1 MMKLILF
8 ASIISGGLFAHPS
21 ISLSTPSIYEPG
33 EQTKVRVDV
42 SYIDEVYLRL
52 YRIEDPID
60 FFSRQSSIHSPRPQA
75 KAKPANFFHML
86 GGIYD
91 RSRRNTRYL
100 SREMMSED
108 SRIAMR
114 DFFSLPGLE
123 KDTDTRTPEHLGP
136 SSIPRLKDYP
146 LIREWSL
153 KFEKKKEDDYYS
165 YSSRHHYKTI
175 DVELTEPGVYLVE
188 AYYGTRVAY
197 TPVIV
202 TNMGIITKQDPEKVY
217 VFAADLD
224 DGEPRRLARV
234 MVLSDTNKVAGGWT
248 NLRGF
253 YATSFDT
260 TRLRVLVQDGDDFA
274 IMDRY
279 YYYYED
285 EDAASG
291 GAAKVYLH
299 TERALYRPDQTV
311 YFKGIARR
319 LKKGLYRNPRPEDV
333 EVVVTD
339 PEGNEVYRSVLTAD
353 DWGAFSDSLIV
364 PGSARLGRYTLSATL
379 DGTYHSVQF
388 RVEEYRK
395 PEFKVEVEVDK
406 SAYVQGDEVEITV
419 SADYFFG
426 APVSEGEVTLKVYR
440 QEYRYYWYYYSEYVD
455 ELAGKTDDEGK
466 VKFSYRTPENGESY
480 RYVFEADVR
489 DESRRM
495 ESGEAGAFVA
505 EAGVLVRVKP
515 ARYVVGP
522 GEELEIKLETTDI
535 FRDPASSRVEVEVH
549 RRYWIHNDRKDEVVA
564 TRTLST
570 DRTGSAIYAYEPKD
584 EGSYYVVAR
593 ASDERGNQSRDERYF
608 WVSGRG
614 GYYSWDSGDLQIVF
628 DKDSYEPGEYAEA
641 LVISPYEGIHLVACV
656 EADRLYKVKSINL
669 KGNTALIRFKVKDQY
684 IPNAYLSVC
693 GFYDGDFFRETAEM
707 KVSRSD
713 ELLTVEVKPDKE
725 RYEPGEEGRF
735 EIEVTDVKGRPVKAD
750 VSVAVVDEALH
761 ALAPDIAPSVE
772 NFFWGERSNQVST
785 SSSIYFSFWGY
796 ERDYYRLSEAAKD
809 SVVLAAY
816 KGREEPKIREKF
828 KDMAYWN
835 AFVRTNSDGYA
846 EVSFTY
852 PDNLTTWRATC
863 RALSMDT
870 KAGEGRSKSLVT
882 KDLLVRIAPPRFVTE
897 RDSLVIPTIVHNYTR
912 SPQKVD
918 LSFEVTGIEILD
930 NRDHTATIRP
940 GGTFRIDWPVVCTG
954 PGDVTLTA
962 KAVGDEYS
970 DAMKLTIPA
979 NPYGIRRNLVVASFM
994 PRDDEQVKKK
1004 FELPPEAQMRTI
1016 SAELTVTPTL
1026 GSALFAGLSYLA
1038 GYPYGCT
1045 EQTMSS
1051 FFPDLIVAEIIQ
1063 DPAKGDS
1070 ALAAELPK
1078 MITKGLAK
1086 LYGYQHAD
1094 GGWGWW
1100 THDESMNFMT
1110 AYVVH
1115 GLTYATELGYE
1126 VNQTAIKRGARALES
1141 YLRERELNVTERSYM
1156 TYVLSMVTA
1165 DTAKDRKKLITDQLA
1180 RCEEEGGDAYTTALV
1195 ALTYHSIGA
1204 DAKARAAI
1212 ARLKTQAMK
1221 DGGMVS
1227 WTGRTRA
1234 VEYWWDDAVEVTATA
1249 LRAFLAIAPDDDMV
1263 PKIVYWLLRERRG
1276 NHWKSTKDSAL
1287 ALMALAEFLKGTS
1300 DAAPDMELTLLLN
1313 GSSIASY
1320 SIDSDNLSSFS
1331 RPLAVDVRGIKV
1343 GENELTLSKKGKGN
1357 LFASMVVTFFSKE
1370 EDIPAGGN
1378 ELRVS
1383 RQYYRL
1389 IPRVS
1394 RYGELEYE
1402 KVELSGPVQV
1412 GDPIFV
1418 KLTVDADDDYE
1429 YVMLTD
1435 PLPAGFEVAKHRDRY
1450 RIRDERYW
1458 WGYYDYEDWGYMY
1471 SGREIHDDHV
1481 AFFMSYLWNRREM
1494 SYVIMPEVPG
1504 RFQIMPAEVSLMY
1517 YPDKRGHSANQEITV
1532 VEMEQR

>member
-1 MMKLILF
+1 MKLLLF
-8 ASIISGGLFAHPS
+8 ASMISGGLFAHPS
-21 ISLSTPSIYEPG
+21 ISLSTPAIYEPG
-33 EQTKVRVDV
+33 DETEVRVNV
-42 SYIDEVYLRL
+42 SYIDEVHLRL
-52 YRIEDPID
+52 YKIEDPLD
-60 FFSRQSSIHSPRPQA
+60 FFSRQSSIHSPRPHA

-86 GGIYD
+86 EGIYD
-91 RSRRNTRYL
+91 RSKRNTRYL
-100 SREMMSED
+100 SREMMSQD
-108 SRIAMR
+108 SRIALR
-114 DFFSLPGLE
+114 DFFGLPGLE
-123 KDTDTRTPEHLGP
+123 KDADTRTPEHLGP

-146 LIREWSL
+146 LVREWTL
-153 KFEKKKEDDYYS
+153 KFEKKKKDDNYYS
-165 YSSRHHYKTI
+165 YSYHRHYKNI
-175 DVELTEPGVYLVE
+175 DLELTEPGVYLVE

-202 TNMGIITKQDPEKVY
+202 TRMGIITKQDPGKVY
-217 VFAADLD
+217 VFAADLE
-224 DGEPRRLARV
+224 DGEPRRWAKV
-234 MVLSDTNKVAGGWT
+234 MVLSDTNRIGSGRT
-248 NLRGF
+248 NRKGYF
-253 YATSFDT
+253 KTSFDT

-274 IMDRY
+274 LMDRY
-279 YYYYED
+279 YYYYEN

-291 GAAKVYLH
+291 GTAKIYLH
-299 TERALYRPDQTV
+299 TERPLYRPDQTV
-311 YFKGIARR
+311 HFKGITRR
-319 LKKGLYRNPRPEDV
+319 LKNGLYRRPDSEDV

-339 PEGNEVYRSVLTAD
+339 PEGNEVYRSTLQTD
-353 DWGAFSDSLIV
+353 DWGAFSDSVIV
-364 PGSARLGRYTLSATL
+364 PSSARLGRFTLSATL
-379 DGTYHSVQF
+379 DETYHSVQF

-395 PEFKVEVEVDK
+395 PEFKVDVEVDK
-406 SAYVQGDEVEITV
+406 SAYVQGDEIKIAVA
-419 SADYFFG
+419 ADYFFG
-426 APVSEGEVTLKVYR
+426 APVTAGEVTLKVYR

-455 ELAGKTDDEGK
+455 ELTGKTDDDGK
-466 VKFSYRTPENGESY
+466 ITFNYRTPEDGESY

-505 EAGVLVRVKP
+505 EAGVLVSVFP
-515 ARYVVGP
+515 TRYVVGP
-522 GEELEIKLETTDI
+522 GEKLEIKLNTRDI
-535 FRDPASSRVEVEVH
+535 FADPVGSRVKVEVH
-549 RRYWIHNDRKDEVVA
+549 RRYWINNERKDDIVA
-564 TRTLST
+564 TRTITT
-570 DRTGSAIYAYEPKD
+570 DRTGSAIYEYVPK
-584 EGSYYVVAR
+584 EAGSHYVVATTADDR
-593 ASDERGNQSRDERYF
+593 GFESMDERNF
-608 WVSGRG
+608 WVSKRG
-614 GYYSWDSGDLQIVF
+614 GYYSWDSGDLQIIL

-641 LVISPYEGIHLVACV
+641 LIISPYENSHLIATI
-656 EADRLYKVKSINL
+656 EADRVYKIKNIEF
-669 KGNTALIRFKVKDQY
+669 KGNTALIRFKVKKQF

-693 GFYDGDFFRETAEM
+693 GIYDGEFFRETVEM
-707 KVSRSD
+707 KVSRSA

-725 RYEPGEEGRF
+725 RYEPGEAGRF
-735 EIEVTDVKGRPVKAD
+735 EIAVRDVKGRPVKAD
-750 VSVAVVDEALH
+750 ISVAVVDEALH
-761 ALAPDIAPSVE
+761 ALAADIAPAIE
-772 NFFWGERSNQVST
+772 NYFWGEKTNQVST

-796 ERDYYRLSEAAKD
+796 ERDYYRLSQAAKD

-835 AFVRTNSDGYA
+835 AFVRTNAKGYA
-846 EVSFTY
+846 EVSFVY

-863 RALSMDT
+863 RAITQDT

-882 KDLLVRIAPPRFVTE
+882 KDLLVRISPPRFVTE

-912 SPQKVD
+912 QSQTVE
-918 LSFEVTGIEILD
+918 LSFEVEGIELLD
-930 NRDHTATIRP
+930 SRDHTATIRP
-940 GGTFRIDWPVVCTG
+940 GGTFRVDWPVVCTG
-954 PGDVTLTA
+954 PGDVSFTA
-962 KAVGDEYS
+962 KAIGAEYS

-979 NPYGIRRNLVVASFM
+979 NPYGIRRNLVVAAFM
-994 PRDDEQVKKK
+994 PRDDERASKE
-1004 FELPPEAQMRTI
+1004 FNLPPEAQLRTI
-1016 SAELTVTPTL
+1016 TAELTVTPTL

-1051 FFPDLIVAEIIQ
+1051 FFPDLIVADIIR
-1063 DPAKGDS
+1063 DPEKGDS
-1070 ALAAELPK
+1070 TLAAELPK
-1078 MITKGLAK
+1078 MIKKGLAK
-1086 LYGYQHAD
+1086 LYGYQHTD

-1126 VNQTAIKRGARALES
+1126 VNQTAIKRGARALEK
-1141 YLRERELNVTERSYM
+1141 YLAERELNVTERSYM
-1156 TYVLSMVTA
+1156 VYVLAMLPRDSSAMG
-1165 DTAKDRKKLITDQLA
+1165 RKKLIETQLA
-1180 RCEEEGGDAYTTALV
+1180 LCEDEGGDSYTTALM
-1195 ALTYHSIGA
+1195 ALTYHRIGE

-1212 ARLKTQAMK
+1212 SKLKTQAMD

-1249 LRAFLAIAPDDDMV
+1249 LRAFLAISPDDDMI

-1287 ALMALAEFLKGTS
+1287 ALLALAEFLKGTS
-1300 DAAPDMELTLLLN
+1300 DAAPDMKLDLLLN
-1313 GSSIASY
+1313 GSTLASY
-1320 SIDSDNLSSFS
+1320 TINSDNLSSFS
-1331 RPLAVDVRGIKV
+1331 RPIEVDVKGIKV
-1343 GENELTLSKKGKGN
+1343 GENKLTLAKKGKGN

-1378 ELRVS
+1378 ELRVK

-1389 IPRVS
+1389 VPRVS
-1394 RYGELEYE
+1394 KYGELEYE
-1402 KVELSGPVQV
+1402 KVELSGPVNI

-1418 KLTVDADDDYE
+1418 KLTIDCDDEYE

-1494 SYVIMPEVPG
+1494 SYVILPEVPG
-1504 RFQIMPAEVSLMY
+1504 RFQIMPAEISLMY

-1532 VEMEQR
+1532 VEME